1 MAKFKG
7 VERPCVVCGVL
18 FKSPQC
24 QAHVKSCSNV
34 CGNQLRGKS
43 NSVTKIKLKCSF
55 CGDEFESHPSHSER
69 RRFCSRSCMHRDPVF
84 KTEKGAIRVGDK
96 NPAWKDAASRNVI
109 SASGR
114 KYARQSPA
122 LERLKIANRRA
133 AKLQATPKWA
143 SEALI
148 LAIYE
153 ECQLLSEETGI
164 PHHVDHA
171 VPLISDIVC
180 GLHCEDNLQIL
191 PALDNLSKGNRHWP
205 DMP

>member
-1 MAKFKG
+1 MNA
-7 VERPCVVCGVL
+7 
-18 FKSPQC
+18 
-24 QAHVKSCSNV
+24 
-34 CGNQLRGKS
+34 
-43 NSVTKIKLKCSF
+43 
-55 CGDEFESHPSHSER
+55 
-69 RRFCSRSCMHRDPVF
+69 
-84 KTEKGAIRVGDK
+84 
-96 NPAWKDAASRNVI
+96 AWKGGVTRKVVSESGKEYYRTPASTENKK
-109 SASGR
+109 S
-114 KYARQSPA
+114 
-122 LERLKIANRRA
+122 ANRRA

>member
-7 VERPCVVCGVL
+7 VERPCLVCGAL

-24 QAHVKSCSNV
+24 QSHVKSCSNI
-34 CGNQLRGKS
+34 CGNKLRGKS
-43 NSVTKIKLKCSF
+43 NSIEKVSLICAC
-55 CGDEFESHPSHSER
+55 CGALFDEHQSHAGR
-69 RRFCSRSCMHRDPVF
+69 RRFCSRDCQHKDKKF
-84 KTEKGAIRVGDK
+84 KAEKSVIRLGPL
-96 NPAWKDAASRNVI
+96 NPHWDGGKTQSVI
-109 SASGR
+109 SSSGR
-114 KYARQSPA
+114 LYFRQSHGV
-122 LERLKIANRRA
+122 ENLKSANRRA
-133 AKLQATPKWA
+133 AKLQATPEWA

>member
-24 QAHVKSCSNV
+24 HAHVKSCSNV
-34 CGNQLRGKS
+34 CGNKLRGQS
-43 NSVTKIKLKCSF
+43 NSATKVAFTCAC
-55 CGDEFESHPSHSER
+55 CGKVCETHKSHAGR
-69 RRFCSRSCMHRDPVF
+69 RRFCSRECQHKDDSF
-84 KTEKGAIRVGDK
+84 KTAKSDRTAKEN
-96 NPAWKDAASRNVI
+96 NPNWKAGKTLMVVSNTGKSYGRTSLASE
-109 SASGR
+109 R
-114 KYARQSPA
+114 KRS
-122 LERLKIANRRA
+122 ANRRS

-180 GLHCEDNLQIL
+180 GLHCEANLQIL